1 MQKSGLVQ
9 CLYDSFEQ
17 QAGFFQFA
25 TAITSK
31 DIDEIQKFLDA
42 AVESRYSLCVFD
54 VSVGK
59 CI

>member
-1 MQKSGLVQ
+1 MQ

-42 AVESRYSLCVFD
+42 AVESRYSVCVFD